1 MLISSLAH
9 HEVDQGTREDLV
21 LRAIEGIEADEV
33 VVEADEAVVAD
44 VEVEGDEAEE
54 VEEVVVV
61 GDRALRREARNGSRL
76 VRTLFRW
83 DRSRGLLASSS
94 LVVQISCIHL
104 MRPSIRAAGAAAL
117 SDFCQLIVIK

>member
-33 VVEADEAVVAD
+33 VV
-44 VEVEGDEAEE
+44 EAEE

>member
-54 VEEVVVV
+54 VDEEAEAEEVVVV
-61 GDRALRREARNGSRL
+61 GDRALRREARNGSLL
-76 VRTLFRW
+76 VRMLFQW
-83 DRSRGLLASSS
+83 D
-94 LVVQISCIHL
+94 
-104 MRPSIRAAGAAAL
+104 
-117 SDFCQLIVIK
+117 K